1 VFDTIRAVS
10 EGRFEGGMHVF
21 GVRDGAIDYVHEGPH
36 AALLPHEVVAKVEE
50 IRAQIAAGRVV
61 VPSE

>member
-1 VFDTIRAVS
+1 MYDTIRAVRD
-10 EGRFEGGMHVF
+10 GRFEGGMHVF

-36 AALLPHEVVAKVEE
+36 ARLLPREVVDRVEAL
-50 IRAQIAAGRVV
+50 RADVVAGRVH